1 MCEMPWRCPVCK
13 NERMVDFDKLEQ
25 RPVGRT
31 MNSVGYNCSCGNFVI
46 IGYMTDSISD
56 ALSKL
61 QRYKPTKTQYQYRLR
76 RLVHKAISLNEKMV

>member
-13 NERMVDFDKLEQ
+13 NESMVDFQKLEY

-31 MNSVGYNCSCGNFVI
+31 MSSVGYTCNCKKFVV

-56 ALSKL
+56 ALGKL
-61 QRYKPTKTQYQYRLR
+61 MRYTPDQNQYQYRIHKLI
-76 RLVHKAISLNEKMV
+76 HKAISLNEKMV